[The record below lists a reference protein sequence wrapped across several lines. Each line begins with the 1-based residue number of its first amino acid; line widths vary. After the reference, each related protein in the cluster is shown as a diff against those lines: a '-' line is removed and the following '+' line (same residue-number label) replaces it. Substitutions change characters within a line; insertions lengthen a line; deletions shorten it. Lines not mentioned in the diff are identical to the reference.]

1 MDIADFMVVEWI
13 VGTAALI
20 VALLV
25 IFKFGYAT
33 YKAIHRI
40 DEMLGVD
47 RKGRTLSDRIE
58 RLENQLFPNGGRSLD
73 DRVSQI
79 AFDQKAIE
87 GEMRA
92 IRQMLDSKVDK

>member
-1 MDIADFMVVEWI
+1 MVVEWI
-13 VGTAALI
+13 LGTAAVI

-25 IFKFGYAT
+25 IAKFGYAT

-47 RKGRTLSDRIE
+47 RQGRTLSERIE
-58 RLENQLFPNGGRSLD
+58 RMEYQLFPNGGRSLD
-73 DRVSQI
+73 DRVAQG

-87 GEMRA
+87 GEVRA
-92 IRQMLDSKVDK
+92 IRELLDKRTIS